1 MEITDYIELTKN
13 FRQEASQVLGDCLGR
28 CRTNV
33 ETIADLALLNSRF
46 IPDAEQA
53 LKEMQNKRHAICLAS
68 TRKAVHD
75 INTKFHNSLV
85 AQGNRSV
92 NWFALHR
99 ESQAQRTS
107 RAVARSTDDVKI
119 EQHDFVSS
127 TLIDNSTRLDSGLNA
142 TQRSLCLNYDIDGR
156 KGKVNASVIKLSI
169 GSRVM
174 LLKNIDPLRGLVNGT
189 TGTVV
194 GFVYSTVESA
204 NPICERPDVSTAAR
218 IEPQLP
224 VVLVRVDEEF
234 WKAPDYNFTISPPLD
249 KSGNWDR
256 VIAIPPIE
264 SRTSFIMKFQS
275 GQKHIKRIQLLLIL
289 AFALTVHKAQGLTKE
304 YVLFL
309 ASSKLFA
316 RALAYVALSRFHLRA
331 YTLLVGK

>member
-1 MEITDYIELTKN
+1 
-13 FRQEASQVLGDCLGR
+13 
-28 CRTNV
+28 
-33 ETIADLALLNSRF
+33 
-46 IPDAEQA
+46 
-53 LKEMQNKRHAICLAS
+53 
-68 TRKAVHD
+68 
-75 INTKFHNSLV
+75 
-85 AQGNRSV
+85 
-92 NWFALHR
+92 
-99 ESQAQRTS
+99 
-107 RAVARSTDDVKI
+107 
-119 EQHDFVSS
+119 
-127 TLIDNSTRLDSGLNA
+127 
-142 TQRSLCLNYDIDGR
+142 
-156 KGKVNASVIKLSI
+156 
-169 GSRVM
+169 M
-174 LLKNIDPLRGLVNGT
+174 LLKKIDYLLGLVNGT

-194 GFVYSTVESA
+194 GFVYSTVEGA

-264 SRTSFIMKFQS
+264 SRISFIMKFQS
-275 GQKHIKRIQLLLIL
+275 GQKHIKRFQLLLIL

-309 ASSKLFA
+309 ALSKLFA

-331 YTLLVGK
+331 YTLLAGK